1 MLKMHTQSIEKG
13 KKMKLHKKLL
23 CTAGIAL
30 LFTGTSLFAAE
41 QSARDILNKAYEYIG
56 SMDKYAFDAVIIDDE
71 LQDGEV
77 TKKYR
82 HDVSVKVDRP
92 GKLRVDTKGD
102 VKNRTN
108 YLNDGLFTMIDH
120 GFGYY
125 GQLETPKTIDGAL
138 DLIFEKYGIRAP
150 LAQLIYSDMD
160 KRVKFNRSKY
170 FGIVD
175 VAGVECDYVAFKS
188 RVREVHVWIATG
200 DKPLVINYSIIDTTT
215 KSYSRINTS
224 IHWNNN
230 PKISDSDFIFNA
242 PKGATKISV
251 ESAN

>member
-1 MLKMHTQSIEKG
+1 
-13 KKMKLHKKLL
+13 MKLHKKLL

-125 GQLETPKTIDGAL
+125 GQLETPKT
-138 DLIFEKYGIRAP
+138 
-150 LAQLIYSDMD
+150 
-160 KRVKFNRSKY
+160 
-170 FGIVD
+170 
-175 VAGVECDYVAFKS
+175 YVAFKS

-230 PKISDSDFIFNA
+230 PKISDSDFIFVA
-242 PKGATKISV
+242 PKNAAKISV